1 MGTAAG
7 SAGQQ
12 GGRQRNR
19 DLLEEIQR
27 APQSPQGAGP
37 QWRQAGVL

>member
-19 DLLEEIQR
+19 DLLEAIQR
-27 APQSPQGAGP
+27 ATQAPQGAGP
-37 QWRQAGVL
+37 QWRQAGDL